1 MKVAAAFFLVFIAL
15 VFFVILQ
22 LSDSFVHIYFC
33 DVGQGDSILI
43 TYKDTQVLVDGG
55 KDAQVLDCLKK
66 TVPFWDR
73 KIELVVATHADA
85 DHIGGLASVVSS
97 YVVEKLLVP
106 AHSTQTAD
114 FREFYLAVSREQ
126 RSGIT
131 LTEPQVGFRVNISNE
146 FQMTVLAHRGAD
158 GQLDPLWSAMSETEL
173 WDSGI
178 INNTI
183 TDETNSGSIVLFM
196 SHKQVSMLLTG
207 DLEANGEQALLSND
221 LTDRVTIL
229 KVGHHGS
236 KTSSSEPFLDQ
247 VLPEIAVISVGE
259 KNKYGHP
266 HQEVLT
272 RLQQKGAQIMR
283 TDIEGTIHFVSNG
296 QQVKRAPLWFLL

>member
-1 MKVAAAFFLVFIAL
+1 MKVASAFFLVCIAL
-15 VFFVILQ
+15 VFFVVLQ
-22 LSDSFVHIYFC
+22 LSDAFVHIYFC

-43 TYKDTQVLVDGG
+43 TYKDTQILVDGG
-55 KDAQVLDCLKK
+55 RDAQVLDCLKK

-73 KIELVVATHADA
+73 KIELIVATHADT

-106 AHSTQTAD
+106 AHSSQTAD
-114 FREFYLAVSREQ
+114 FREFYLAVLREQ
-126 RSGIT
+126 MSGIT
-131 LTEPQVGFRVNISNE
+131 LIEPQVGLGVNISNE
-146 FQMTVLAHRGAD
+146 FQLTVLAHRGAD
-158 GQLDPLWSAMSETEL
+158 GQLNPPWNSLSETEL
-173 WDSGI
+173 WDSSL
-178 INNTI
+178 INNTV
-183 TDETNSGSIVLFM
+183 TSNTNDGSIVLFM
-196 SHKQVSMLLTG
+196 SHKQVSALLTG
-207 DLEANGEQALLSND
+207 DLEASGEQALLSND
-221 LTDRVTIL
+221 LIDRVTIL

-283 TDIEGTIHFVSNG
+283 TDIEGTIHLVSNG
-296 QQVKRAPLWFLL
+296 QQVKRAPVWFLL

>member
-1 MKVAAAFFLVFIAL
+1 MKVVGAFFLICTAL
-15 VFFVILQ
+15 IFFVILQ
-22 LSDSFVHIYFC
+22 LSDAFVHIYFC

-43 TYKDTQVLVDGG
+43 TYKDTQILVDGG
-55 KDAQVLDCLKK
+55 KDSQVLDCLKK
-66 TVPFWDR
+66 ALPFWDR
-73 KIELVVATHADA
+73 KIELIVATHADA

-97 YVVEKLLVP
+97 YVVERLLLP
-106 AHSTQTAD
+106 AHSSQTAD

-126 RSGIT
+126 KSGAT
-131 LTEPQVGFRVNISNE
+131 LTEPQVGFAMNVLNQ
-146 FQMTVLAHRGAD
+146 FQLTVLAHRDAD
-158 GQLDPLWSAMSETEL
+158 GQLDPLWTAISETKL
-173 WDSGI
+173 WDPGVIKSTVK
-178 INNTI
+178 NDAN
-183 TDETNSGSIVLFM
+183 DGSIVIFM

-207 DLEANGEQALLSND
+207 DLEANGEQALPTD
-221 LTDRVTIL
+221 GLTDQVTIL

-283 TDIEGTIHFVSNG
+283 TDIEGTIHLVSNG